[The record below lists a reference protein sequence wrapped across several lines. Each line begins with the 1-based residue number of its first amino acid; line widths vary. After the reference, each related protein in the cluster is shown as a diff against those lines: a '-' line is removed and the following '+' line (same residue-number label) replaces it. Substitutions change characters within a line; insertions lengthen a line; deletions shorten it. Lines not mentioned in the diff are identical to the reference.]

1 VSRVPP
7 RTRNLESALWSWGPP
22 VTFAAALLIIWLSG
36 VNEALFHTVNGW
48 SAATGP
54 WPWASITIFGDALVL
69 LALALPIL
77 WYRPQWAWAL
87 LVAALLTTVATH
99 TLKPWLDLPRPAA
112 VLGVDAITIIGP
124 ELRAKAM
131 PSGHAAAALTLAGVL
146 VPAMQSRGAK
156 LAILVLALTV
166 ALSRV
171 VVGAHWPMDVLAGA
185 LIGWMSG
192 ILVLRLLGARAWM
205 TKRAAL
211 LVLSLAF
218 AGCAVALFFTRTGYP
233 DTYGIQVIVAISSL
247 GLGGWLARKW
257 PRSMT
262 DA

>member
-1 VSRVPP
+1 MHERDLETTAWIWVPP
-7 RTRNLESALWSWGPP
+7 LA
-22 VTFAAALLIIWLSG
+22 FAAAFLLLWATG
-36 VNEALFHTVNGW
+36 TNEAWFYRLNGW

-54 WPWASITIFGDALVL
+54 QVWAGITIFGDALVL

-87 LVAALLTTVATH
+87 LVAAIVTTVAIH

-112 VLGVDAITIIGP
+112 VLGAEAITIIGP

-131 PSGHAAAALTLAGVL
+131 PSGHAAAALTLAGAL
-146 VPAMQSRGAK
+146 VPVMKGRGART
-156 LAILVLALTV
+156 AVLLLMTLV

-171 VVGAHWPMDVLAGA
+171 VVGAHWPMDVMAGA

-192 ILVLRLLGARAWM
+192 MIALRLMGDRAWM
-205 TKRAAL
+205 TNRKAVAILAA
-211 LVLSLAF
+211 AF

-233 DTYGIQVIVAISSL
+233 GTFGIQVAVGIACLGFGALIV
-247 GLGGWLARKW
+247 RQMRE
-257 PRSMT
+257 PMT